1 MLMIKHTYRSTSSTI
16 CSFQTLKFIQNSI
29 FYQSTYAAPIKHEN
43 KKQENK
49 KQEKKK
55 QEIRQEYPLLDTKF
69 NQYQIAYRYRNS
81 FELLRGYLVYQLFS
95 INFLTNNQEKITHWC
110 RRILGDRLF
119 KVLLKLTAFGHFV
132 GGETPQE
139 IQPIIKRLID
149 HNVSPI
155 LDYSVESDD
164 HGQLSSSD
172 QIDHMHDH
180 NTNKFIECI
189 QTSHDVCGPNNLIA
203 IKVTALIRPTVLK
216 KFNTILKSIK
226 DRSLLPPLFELIN
239 QEQKNDKIVALLQ
252 ESINARIIK
261 DQNDMLSSVTF
272 VSNDLTEIHNLL
284 IRLNKI
290 AQACVENNISIM
302 VDAEQTYFQTA
313 INYLAT
319 ELQRYYNKSG
329 VPVIYGTYQC
339 YLKDA
344 LNSLTHDLA
353 VAEKYNYIFAAKLV
367 RGAYMEQENRL
378 ARENAYESLINP
390 TFEATSQMYHTCF
403 DKVLQNIVKREPKNV
418 RVMIASHNEDTVR
431 YAIQKMKEY
440 DIHHDSSI
448 VSFASLYGMSDYITF
463 TLANSGYQAY
473 KYLPYGPI
481 EALQPYLFRRAQ
493 ENRGIFEKADKD
505 RRLHFEAFKDRIFNS
520 KN

>member
-1 MLMIKHTYRSTSSTI
+1 MLTIKHTYRSTSSTI
-16 CSFQTLKFIQNSI
+16 CSFRTLKFIQNSI
-29 FYQSTYAAPIKHEN
+29 FYQSTDAAPIKHEN
-43 KKQENK
+43 
-49 KQEKKK
+49 KK

-69 NQYQIAYRYRNS
+69 NQYQIAYRYRNT

-119 KVLLKLTAFGHFV
+119 KVLLKITAFGHFV

-139 IQPIIKRLID
+139 IKPIIKRLID

-164 HGQLSSSD
+164 HGQLYSSD

-203 IKVTALIRPTVLK
+203 IKVTALIRPNVLK

-252 ESINARIIK
+252 ESINAHIIK
-261 DQNDMLSSVTF
+261 DQNDILPSVAF
-272 VSNDLTEIHNLL
+272 MSNDLTEIHNLL

-290 AQACVENNISIM
+290 AQACVENKISIM
-302 VDAEQTYFQTA
+302 VDAEQTYFQIA

-319 ELQRYYNKSG
+319 ELQRYYNKSN
-329 VPVIYGTYQC
+329 VPVIHGTYQC

-344 LNSLTHDLA
+344 LNSLTHDLV

-378 ARENAYESLINP
+378 ARENAYESPINP

-403 DKVLQNIVKREPKNV
+403 DKVLQNIVKP
-418 RVMIASHNEDTVR
+418 
-431 YAIQKMKEY
+431 
-440 DIHHDSSI
+440 
-448 VSFASLYGMSDYITF
+448 F
-463 TLANSGYQAY
+463 TLANSGYQTY

-493 ENRGIFEKADKD
+493 ENRGIFEKAAKD
-505 RRLHFEAFKDRIFNS
+505 RRLHFEAFKDRMFRS